1 MAEVSSLG
9 ALSCANVDEVPCL
22 LLTGLSAGVQVSSF
36 PLSTMFGMCSA
47 FLGICVVCQR
57 RLDQVVRY
65 EHTLADS
72 NAALLSQ
79 TALPKASPGRK
90 HILGDL

>member
-1 MAEVSSLG
+1 MS
-9 ALSCANVDEVPCL
+9 
-22 LLTGLSAGVQVSSF
+22 VQVSSF

-47 FLGICVVCQR
+47 FLGICVICQR

-72 NAALLSQ
+72 NATLLSKS
-79 TALPKASPGRK
+79 ALPGVSPGRK
-90 HILGDL
+90 HALDNL

>member
-1 MAEVSSLG
+1 M
-9 ALSCANVDEVPCL
+9 
-22 LLTGLSAGVQVSSF
+22 QVSSF

-47 FLGICVVCQR
+47 FLGLCVICQR

-72 NAALLSQ
+72 NAALLSKS
-79 TALPKASPGRK
+79 ALPSLSPGRK
-90 HILGDL
+90 HVLDNL